1 MKYKYKE
8 LVSRNQSIISYI
20 YRMKNTNS
28 FEISIN
34 TVEPSKKQQQFVSP
48 LESHLF
54 IEHGRLGRWGARASN
69 VYARGACEE

>member
-1 MKYKYKE
+1 
-8 LVSRNQSIISYI
+8 
-20 YRMKNTNS
+20 MKNTNS